1 MATIDQRDNVF
12 TLISVFTVKPENQDT
27 LVNLVIE
34 ATNNTMRHLPGFVST
49 SIHRSPD
56 NTRVVNCAQ
65 WRPKANSTPC
75 ALIPTRFPHMKAAAA
90 LASFDPIECEVAESL
105 AITQIPTRRQD
116 WIRRPWQRVTAPS
129 MMERIR
135 LHPMQPGVSLS
146 TQ

>member
-12 TLISVFTVKPENQDT
+12 TSINVFTVKPENQDT

-75 ALIPTRFPHMKAAAA
+75 ALIPTRIPTHESGRRTGIVRPDRVRSRGVYRDHSDTDSSPGLDPQA
-90 LASFDPIECEVAESL
+90 LAARDRTVDDGKNSL
-105 AITQIPTRRQD
+105 ASHAAWR
-116 WIRRPWQRVTAPS
+116 
-129 MMERIR
+129 
-135 LHPMQPGVSLS
+135 
-146 TQ
+146 